1 MKAKFWIIR
10 LLFMG
15 AFCLFIFNIY
25 TIQVQEGAYY
35 TERAQ
40 AQQSASG
47 AYEVK
52 RGTIYVTDKNN
63 NEIPAVLNKEYPIIF
78 AVPDDIEN
86 PFETAMRVSEKL
98 GLDEDD
104 LRKKFTKEGDKY
116 ELLVERATQE
126 QVDLIRELDIEGL
139 HVRYETFRFYPFG
152 NMGSHVF
159 GFIAP
164 TETGTIEGRY
174 GIELMQ
180 DDVLRGEE
188 GGIFTSSQNG
198 EDIYLTIDRT
208 VQIQAEKV
216 LESLV
221 NAWNADGGSIIV
233 QEPATGKI
241 RTLANTPGFDPNA
254 YYEADLKDYL
264 NTSIEAVYEPGSVF
278 KLITMSAALDSGAV
292 TPQTTYNDVGFV
304 TLNSRTIRNW
314 DLKAH
319 GVQTMQEVLEKSLN
333 TGTIFAEQKTGHDT
347 FYEYVKKFGIGEE
360 TGIALPGEV
369 KGSLYNLEH
378 GRDIHYAT
386 ASFGQGIST
395 TPIAMIN
402 AVSAI
407 ANGGVLMRP
416 LIRQDE
422 EPEVI
427 RRVIDV
433 DTAHTMRDIMV
444 SAVDENVIAHI
455 ASYSVAGKTG
465 TAFIP
470 DFKNGGYSDNVIN
483 TFVGFAPASDP
494 QFSILI
500 KLVNPQNAPLAGQTV
515 VPAFREL
522 TQFLLNYYEVAPD
535 RDIES

>member
-10 LLFMG
+10 LLFIG

-25 TIQVQEGAYY
+25 TIQVEEGDYY
-35 TERAQ
+35 TERAE

-47 AYEVK
+47 AFEVK
-52 RGTIYVTDKNN
+52 RGAIYVTDKND
-63 NEIPAVLNKEYPIIF
+63 NEVPAVLNKEYPIIF

-86 PFETAMRVSEKL
+86 PFETAMRVSQAL
-98 GLDEDD
+98 GLDEDE
-104 LRKKFTKEGDKY
+104 LRKKFTKEGDLY
-116 ELLVERATQE
+116 ELLIARANQE
-126 QVDLIRELDIEGL
+126 QVDSIRELAIEGL

-152 NMGSHVF
+152 NMASHVF

-164 TETGTIEGRY
+164 TELGTIEGQY
-174 GIELMQ
+174 GIERME
-180 DDVLRGEE
+180 DEVLRGEE
-188 GGIFTSSQNG
+188 GGIFSHPQDG
-198 EDIYLTIDRT
+198 EDIHLTIDRT

-216 LESLV
+216 INNLV
-221 NAWNADGGSIIV
+221 EEWSAEGGSIIV
-233 QEPATGKI
+233 QDPSTGKI
-241 RTLANTPGFDPNA
+241 RAMANTPGFDPNN
-254 YYEADLKDYL
+254 YSDSEIGDYL
-264 NTSIEAVYEPGSVF
+264 NPSIEAVYEPGSVF
-278 KLITMSAALDSGAV
+278 KLITMSAALDSKAV

-314 DLKAH
+314 DLKSH
-319 GVQTMQEVLEKSLN
+319 GIQTMQEVIEKSLN
-333 TGTIFAEQKTGHDT
+333 TGTVFAEQRTGHET
-347 FYEYVKKFGIGEE
+347 FREYVKKFGFGEK
-360 TGIALPGEV
+360 TDIALPGEV
-369 KGSLYNLEH
+369 KGNLYNIEH

-402 AVSAI
+402 AVSVI

-422 EPEVI
+422 EVEVI

-455 ASYSVAGKTG
+455 PSYTVAGKTG

-470 DFKNGGYSDNVIN
+470 DFKNGGYSDDVIN

-494 QFSILI
+494 EFTILI
-500 KLVNPQNAPLAGQTV
+500 KLVKPQNAPLAGQTV
-515 VPAFREL
+515 VPAFRKF
-522 TQFLLNYYEVAPD
+522 TQFLLNYYEIAPD
-535 RDIES
+535 RDTQL